1 MFNGNDRQRKAQRI
15 QASIELRKKR
25 QEQDWRKIAQYLK
38 VFQDELLYEE
48 LDFPNFH
55 SWAESIGISRSLAY
69 DLAAIAASPHRAMLE
84 SLGISKARLLLPKLN
99 DADEATA
106 ADLVND
112 IAELTWHD
120 ARQRLYGDDPMSHIF
135 MVACP
140 SCGTKLKASK
150 SVTLEESH

>member
-1 MFNGNDRQRKAQRI
+1 MFNGNARQRKAQRI
-15 QASIELRKKR
+15 QENIELRQKR
-25 QEQDWRKIAQYLK
+25 HERDWRKIAQYLK
-38 VFQDELLYEE
+38 LFQDELLYEE
-48 LDFPNFH
+48 LDFANFH
-55 SWAESIGISRSLAY
+55 SWAESIGISRSMAY
-69 DLAAIAASPHRAMLE
+69 DLVAIASSPHRAMLE

-99 DADEATA
+99 GVDETAA

-120 ARQRLYGDDPMSHIF
+120 ARQRLYGDDPEPHIF
-135 MVACP
+135 VVACP